1 MTVTATEASKLPDFN
16 GRPVPWITRW
26 SNEIL
31 RIPYSLEVVPGGT
44 IRTVYPDG
52 NEDRLGDT
60 LWQRE
65 GLTRGGEPQWKSVN
79 TYRQRK
85 AMRRCH
91 CQVCG
96 DKIDTRPITFLMP
109 MDGLEHLDENTVL
122 TVQAPTCE
130 ACIPLALKLC
140 PHLKK
145 YGYQIVK
152 AIDYSMWGIY
162 GEVVFTVENQ
172 IRRMQTYIG
181 YDQHN
186 PPEFSLG
193 QVVAKQQVIQ
203 LGKYVTE
210 IHARKEG
217 GDEQP

>member
-1 MTVTATEASKLPDFN
+1 MTTATEPSKLPDFN

-26 SNEIL
+26 TNEVL
-31 RIPYSLEVVPGGT
+31 REPYTLEMSREGLQ
-44 IRTVYPDG
+44 TVYKDG
-52 NEDRLGDT
+52 KSEDRMGGT

-65 GLTRGGEPQWKSVN
+65 GLRRGGEPLWKSVN

-109 MDGLEHLDENTVL
+109 MDGLEYLDENTVL
-122 TVQAPTCE
+122 TIQAPTCE
-130 ACIPLALKLC
+130 SCIPLALSLC

-145 YGYQIVK
+145 YGYQIIK

-162 GEVVFTVENQ
+162 GEVAYLHEGRV
-172 IRRMQTYIG
+172 RRMQTYVG
-181 YDQHN
+181 YDQHD
-186 PPEFSLG
+186 PPNFSIG

-203 LGKYVTE
+203 LGKHVIEVFT
-210 IHARKEG
+210 
-217 GDEQP
+217 P